1 MIPSTKSQLLVAE
14 DWTKIYQSF
23 RNADFQSYDFD
34 TLRRTMITYL
44 RETYPEEFN
53 DYIDSSE
60 YIALIDLIAYLG
72 QNLSFRIDLNARE
85 NFLETAQRRDSIL
98 RLAQL
103 ISYNPKRNVPANGL
117 LKISAVST
125 TESVVDTNGLNL
137 ANQVIGWN
145 DPTNT
150 NWYQQF
156 ISILNSA
163 MPGSRFFGNPDDK
176 SVIGGISSE
185 QYKINSQATDLPIFS
200 LSKSINGVPM
210 TFEITGC
217 TFTGQDFIYEQPPI
231 PGGTFNYLFRN
242 DNQGAGSANSGFFV
256 HFRQGSIASTGFN
269 ISNPVPNEIVGI
281 NANGINNDDVW
292 LWQLSPAGTYDTLWT
307 RVEALVGNNIIYNNI
322 ANSVRSFYSVTT
334 RANDQIDLNF
344 ADGSFGDLPK
354 GNFRLFYRQSNG
366 QTYTITPDQMAGI
379 NITIPYANKA
389 GNIHQLT
396 LTLSLQYTVTNSS
409 GPETNASIKQKAPQ
423 TYYLQ
428 NRMITAEDYN
438 IGPLTA
444 GNNILKVT
452 SINRVSSG
460 VSKYFELSDVSG
472 KYSSTD
478 IFAKDGILYRENK
491 LPSFEFKFNSR
502 NEVFAAVK
510 NKLAPIVGSSSFKNF
525 YYEKTNYSRPDFS
538 DLNYSWVQ
546 VTKKNGQVTG
556 YIQNRSIDPAVPV
569 QVGYFSSNNASYI
582 SAGALM
588 KFTGSAT
595 KPYFK
600 PNGDLT
606 SSADQTTTPYRW
618 VKVIQVVGDGTNQLK
633 GVLNDGTGP
642 IILSGR
648 IPTDA
653 VLVEVIPTFVNVFS
667 YALETQIANLCVA
680 ERNFGLSFDRVTR
693 QWFIILDSNLDTV
706 NDFSLTYQG
715 DTGNVQRDSSWLIRF
730 QWTGEAYKVSY
741 RLLEYIFESD
751 KQTAF
756 FVDSSSNNYDYT
768 TDTLIKDQISVLS
781 INRSP
786 IAPEESTTVTNA
798 TVLPSIVT
806 LFTTAR
812 ATTGTA
818 ILQFAGTATTA
829 ITATSY
835 LAIHPNINRVT
846 TAVRSV
852 TIASTTTA
860 TVILATTLSNVIAT
874 GTAVTFV
881 PTVLTA
887 TGVIT
892 SFDKT
897 LDINLVNDYRW
908 QINNSVVE
916 PDGYVDPKK
925 VIVGF
930 YDANNDGQIDDP
942 DAFDQIVAPA
952 STSPQT
958 GFNNKFVYFKISND
972 GSRYTLLE
980 DQTSITAYPD
990 ETYVDLLNVAEGE
1003 LFYFYIADVI
1013 KTYTAGIF
1021 KLDNTYFARS
1031 GRSGIKFHYI
1041 HNTGE
1046 ERRIDPSKSNIIDIY
1061 ILTAAYDSAYRAWLA
1076 SGATNGQPLAPTS
1089 QSLENDFAS
1098 ALEPI
1103 KSISDTLVFHPANYK
1118 VLFGQQASPNL
1129 QATFKAVRNT
1139 ARTNSDNDLI
1149 NRILGIINE
1158 FFSLDNWEFGQSFNF
1173 TELATYVLNQMTPD
1187 IVNFIIVPKNTD
1199 LPFGSLFEIA
1209 CQSNEI
1215 LISGTTADDIEIID
1229 SVTAAEINAVSPIIT
1244 NTNASF

>member
-85 NFLETAQRRDSIL
+85 NFLETAQRRDSVL

-117 LKISAVST
+117 LKISAIST
-125 TESVVDTNGLNL
+125 SESVVDTNGVNL

-156 ISILNSA
+156 ISIMNSA
-163 MPGSRFFGNPDDK
+163 MPGSRFFGNPDD
-176 SVIGGISSE
+176 SAVIGGIKTD

-210 TFEITGC
+210 TFEITGA
-217 TFTGQDFIYEQPPI
+217 TFTGENFIYENPPV

-269 ISNPVPNEIVGI
+269 ITNPVPNEIVGI

-322 ANSVRSFYSVTT
+322 SNNIRSFYSATT

-409 GPETNASIKQKAPQ
+409 GPESNASIKQKAPQ

-438 IGPLTA
+438 IAPLTA
-444 GNNILKVT
+444 GNNVLKVT

-460 VSKYFELSDVSG
+460 ISKYFELSDVSG

-478 IFAKDGILYRENK
+478 IFAKDGILYKENK
-491 LPSFEFKFNSR
+491 LPMFEFKFNSR
-502 NEVFAAVK
+502 NEVFAAIK
-510 NKLAPIVGSSSFKNF
+510 NQLAPIIGSNSFKNF
-525 YYEKTNYSRPDFS
+525 YYEATNYPRPTFQE
-538 DLNYSWVQ
+538 LNYSWVRS
-546 VTKKNGQVTG
+546 TKKSNQTTG
-556 YIQNRSIDPAVPV
+556 YLENLSLTPPVPV
-569 QVGYFSSNNASYI
+569 QTGFFSSNNAAYI
-582 SAGALM
+582 TAGALI
-588 KFTGSAT
+588 KFTGSVNE
-595 KPYFK
+595 PFFK
-600 PNGDLT
+600 VNGELT
-606 SSADQTTTPYRW
+606 AIADETTVRYRW
-618 VKVIQVVGDGTNQLK
+618 VKVIQVVGDGTNQLR
-633 GVLNDGTGP
+633 GALNDGTGP
-642 IILSGR
+642 VILSGR
-648 IPTDA
+648 VPTGA
-653 VLVEVIPTFVNVFS
+653 VPVEVIPTFVTVFS

-680 ERNFGLSFDRVTR
+680 ERNFGLSFDRLSR

-706 NDFSLTYQG
+706 SNFSLSYQG
-715 DTGNVQRDSSWLIRF
+715 DTTNVQRDSSWLVRF
-730 QWTGEAYKVSY
+730 QWTGESYKVTY

-756 FVDSSSNNYDYT
+756 FVDDSNNNYDYT
-768 TDTLIKDQISVLS
+768 TDTLVKDRIDVLG
-781 INRSP
+781 INTSP
-786 IAPEESTTVTNA
+786 TTPTVNDAVTTVTTA
-798 TVLPSIVT
+798 SVAPSIIT
-806 LFTTAR
+806 LFTSLSS
-812 ATTGTA
+812 TTGSS
-818 ILQFAGTATTA
+818 ILRFT
-829 ITATSY
+829 TATSIVANQY
-835 LAIHPNINRVT
+835 LAIHPSIRGITSRVI
-846 TAVRSV
+846 SV
-852 TIASTTTA
+852 SPSSTTIAA
-860 TVILATTLSNVIAT
+860 TLTNAIST
-874 GTAVTFV
+874 GTPITFV
-881 PTVLTA
+881 PIEISAVGTVFSSSDIANFDL
-887 TGVIT
+887 GV
-892 SFDKT
+892 
-897 LDINLVNDYRW
+897 DYRW

-916 PDGYVDPKK
+916 IDGYVDPKK
-925 VIVGF
+925 VVVGF
-930 YDANNDGQIDDP
+930 YDANNDGQVDNP
-942 DAFDQIVAPA
+942 DAFDHIVAPA
-952 STSPQT
+952 STSVQT
-958 GFNNKFVYFKISND
+958 GFNDKFVYFQIASD
-972 GSRYTLLE
+972 ASRYSLLA
-980 DQTSITAYPD
+980 DQTLITAYPD
-990 ETYVDLLNVAEGE
+990 ETDVASPVEGE
-1003 LFYFYIADVI
+1003 LYYFYLTNVV
-1013 KTYTAGIF
+1013 KTYTAGEF
-1021 KLDNTYFARS
+1021 VLNSNYFARS
-1031 GRSGIKFHYI
+1031 GRSNIKFHYI
-1041 HNTGE
+1041 HNSGE

-1061 ILTAAYDSAYRAWLA
+1061 VLTAAYDSAYRSWLA
-1076 SGATNGQPLAPTS
+1076 SGAIVNQPLGPTS
-1089 QSLENDFAS
+1089 QSLENDFA
-1098 ALEPI
+1098 ATLDPI
-1103 KSISDTLVFHPANYK
+1103 KSISDTLVFHPASYK
-1118 VLFGQQASPNL
+1118 VLFGKQASPNL
-1129 QATFKAVRNT
+1129 QATFKAVRNPT
-1139 ARTNSDNDLI
+1139 RTNSDNDLI
-1149 NRILGIINE
+1149 TRILESINQY
-1158 FFSLDNWEFGQSFNF
+1158 FSLDNWEFGQSFNF
-1173 TELATYVLNQMTPD
+1173 TELSTFVLNQMTPD
-1187 IVNFIIVPKNTD
+1187 IINFIIVPKNSD

-1215 LISGTTADDIEIID
+1215 LISGTTASDIEIID
-1229 SVTAAEINAVSPIIT
+1229 SVTAAEINSISPIIT

>member
-85 NFLETAQRRDSIL
+85 NFLETAQRRDSVL

-103 ISYNPKRNVPANGL
+103 ISYNPKRNIPANGL
-117 LKISAVST
+117 LKISAIST

-156 ISILNSA
+156 ISIMNTA
-163 MPGSRFFGNPDDK
+163 MPGSRFFGNPDDS
-176 SVIGGISSE
+176 SVIGGIKTD
-185 QYKINSQATDLPIFS
+185 QYKINSQAADLPIFS

-210 TFEITGC
+210 TFEITGA
-217 TFTGQDFIYEQPPI
+217 TFAGQNFIYENPPV

-256 HFRQGSIASTGFN
+256 HFRQGAIASTGFN
-269 ISNPVPNEIVGI
+269 IDNPVPNEIVGI

-322 ANSVRSFYSVTT
+322 SNNIRSFYSVST

-379 NITIPYANKA
+379 NITVPYANKA

-460 VSKYFELSDVSG
+460 ISKYFELSDVSG

-478 IFAKDGILYRENK
+478 IFAKDGMLYRENK

-502 NEVFAAVK
+502 NEVFAVIK
-510 NKLAPIVGSSSFKNF
+510 NRLSPIVGSNSFKNF
-525 YYEKTNYSRPDFS
+525 YYDSTNYSRPALEQ
-538 DLNYSWVQ
+538 LNYNWVR
-546 VTKKNGQVTG
+546 VTKNNNQTTG
-556 YIQNRSIDPAVPV
+556 YLQNLSTTPPIPV
-569 QVGYFSSNNASYI
+569 QTGFFSSTNAAYI
-582 SAGALM
+582 TAGALI
-588 KFTGSAT
+588 KFTGSTA

-600 PNGDLT
+600 TNGELT
-606 SSADQTTTPYRW
+606 AIADETTVQYRW

-633 GVLNDGTGP
+633 GALNDGTGP
-642 IILSGR
+642 IILTGR
-648 IPTDA
+648 IPSDA
-653 VLVEVIPTFVNVFS
+653 VPVEIIPTFVNVFS

-680 ERNFGLSFDRVTR
+680 ERNFGLSFDRVSR
-693 QWFIILDSNLDTV
+693 QWFIILESNLDTIS
-706 NDFSLTYQG
+706 NFSLSYQG
-715 DTGNVQRDSSWLIRF
+715 DTTNVQRDSSWLVRF
-730 QWTGEAYKVSY
+730 QWTGEAYTVTY
-741 RLLEYIFESD
+741 RFLEYIFESD

-756 FVDSSSNNYDYT
+756 FVDYSNNNYDYT
-768 TDTLIKDQISVLS
+768 TDTLVKDRIDILG
-781 INRSP
+781 INNQP
-786 IAPEESTTVTNA
+786 
-798 TVLPSIVT
+798 
-806 LFTTAR
+806 
-812 ATTGTA
+812 
-818 ILQFAGTATTA
+818 
-829 ITATSY
+829 
-835 LAIHPNINRVT
+835 
-846 TAVRSV
+846 
-852 TIASTTTA
+852 ASA
-860 TVILATTLSNVIAT
+860 NPL
-874 GTAVTFV
+874 GF
-881 PTVLTA
+881 
-887 TGVIT
+887 
-892 SFDKT
+892 
-897 LDINLVNDYRW
+897 DYRW
-908 QINNSVVE
+908 QINNSVTE
-916 PDGYVDPKK
+916 PDGYVEPKK
-925 VIVGF
+925 VVVGF
-930 YDANNDGQIDDP
+930 YDANNDGQIDNP

-952 STSPQT
+952 STSSQT
-958 GFNNKFVYFKISND
+958 TFNDKFIYFEISSD
-972 GSRYTLLE
+972 ATRYSLLD
-980 DQTSITAYPD
+980 DQTLITAYPD
-990 ETYVDLLNVAEGE
+990 ESFVNLSEAVDGE
-1003 LFYFYIADVI
+1003 LFYFYTPDVV
-1013 KTYTAGIF
+1013 KTYSAGSFI
-1021 KLDNTYFARS
+1021 LNNNYFAKA
-1031 GRSGIKFHYI
+1031 GRANIKFHYT

-1061 ILTAAYDSAYRAWLA
+1061 VLTAAYDSAYRAWLS
-1076 SGATNGQPLAPTS
+1076 SGLTNNQPLAPTS
-1089 QSLENDFAS
+1089 QSLENDFS
-1098 ALEPI
+1098 GALEPI
-1103 KSISDTLVFHPANYK
+1103 KSISDTLVFHPASYK
-1118 VLFGQQASPNL
+1118 VLFGNQSSPNL
-1129 QATFKAVRNT
+1129 QATFKAVRNPT
-1139 ARTNSDNDLI
+1139 RSSSDNDLI
-1149 NRILGIINE
+1149 TRILASIND

-1173 TELATYVLNQMTPD
+1173 TELATFVLNQMTPD
-1187 IVNFIIVPKNTD
+1187 IVNFIIVPKNPD

-1215 LISGTTADDIEIID
+1215 LISGTTASDIEIIN
-1229 SVTAAEINAVSPIIT
+1229 SVTAAEINSVSPIIT

>member
-85 NFLETAQRRDSIL
+85 NFLETAQRRDSVL

-117 LKISAVST
+117 LKISAIST
-125 TESVVDTNGLNL
+125 SESVVDTNGINL

-156 ISILNSA
+156 ISIMNSA
-163 MPGSRFFGNPDDK
+163 MPGSRFFGNPDD
-176 SVIGGISSE
+176 SAVIGGIKTD

-210 TFEITGC
+210 TFEITGA
-217 TFTGQDFIYEQPPI
+217 TFTGENFIYENPPV

-269 ISNPVPNEIVGI
+269 ITNPVPNEIVGI

-322 ANSVRSFYSVTT
+322 SNNIRSFYSATT

-409 GPETNASIKQKAPQ
+409 GPESNASIKQKAPQ

-438 IGPLTA
+438 IAPLTA
-444 GNNILKVT
+444 GNNVLKVT

-460 VSKYFELSDVSG
+460 ISKYFELSDVSG

-478 IFAKDGILYRENK
+478 IFAKDGILYKENK
-491 LPSFEFKFNSR
+491 LPMFEFKFNSR
-502 NEVFAAVK
+502 NEVFAAIK
-510 NKLAPIVGSSSFKNF
+510 NQLAPIIGSNSFKNF
-525 YYEKTNYSRPDFS
+525 YYEATNYPRPTFQE
-538 DLNYSWVQ
+538 LNYSWVRS
-546 VTKKNGQVTG
+546 TKKSNQTTG
-556 YIQNRSIDPAVPV
+556 YLENLSLTPPVPV
-569 QVGYFSSNNASYI
+569 QTGFFSSNNAAYI
-582 SAGALM
+582 TAGALI
-588 KFTGSAT
+588 KFTGSVNE
-595 KPYFK
+595 PFFK
-600 PNGDLT
+600 VNGELT
-606 SSADQTTTPYRW
+606 AIADETTVRYRW
-618 VKVIQVVGDGTNQLK
+618 VKVIQVVGDGTNQLR
-633 GVLNDGTGP
+633 GALNDGTGP
-642 IILSGR
+642 VILSGR
-648 IPTDA
+648 VPTGA
-653 VLVEVIPTFVNVFS
+653 VPVEVIPTFVTVFS

-680 ERNFGLSFDRVTR
+680 ERNFGLSFDRLTR

-706 NDFSLTYQG
+706 SNFSLSYQG
-715 DTGNVQRDSSWLIRF
+715 DTTNVQRDSSWLVRF
-730 QWTGEAYKVSY
+730 QWTGESYKVTY

-756 FVDSSSNNYDYT
+756 FVDDSNNNYDYT
-768 TDTLIKDQISVLS
+768 TDTLVKDRIDVLG
-781 INRSP
+781 INTSP
-786 IAPEESTTVTNA
+786 ITPTVNDAVTTVTTA
-798 TVLPSIVT
+798 SVAPSIIT
-806 LFTTAR
+806 LFTSLSS
-812 ATTGTA
+812 TTGSS
-818 ILQFAGTATTA
+818 ILRFT
-829 ITATSY
+829 TATSIVANQY
-835 LAIHPNINRVT
+835 LAIHPSIKGVTSRVISASPSST
-846 TAVRSV
+846 
-852 TIASTTTA
+852 TIAA
-860 TVILATTLSNVIAT
+860 TLTNAIST
-874 GTAVTFV
+874 GTPITFV
-881 PTVLTA
+881 PIEINAVGTVFSSSDIANFDL
-887 TGVIT
+887 GV
-892 SFDKT
+892 
-897 LDINLVNDYRW
+897 DYRW

-916 PDGYVDPKK
+916 IDGYVDPKK
-925 VIVGF
+925 VVVGF
-930 YDANNDGQIDDP
+930 YDANNDGQVDNP
-942 DAFDQIVAPA
+942 DAFDHIVAPA
-952 STSPQT
+952 STSVQT
-958 GFNNKFVYFKISND
+958 GFNDKFVYFQIASD
-972 GSRYTLLE
+972 ASRYSLLA
-980 DQTSITAYPD
+980 DQTLITAYPD
-990 ETYVDLLNVAEGE
+990 ETDVASPVEGE
-1003 LFYFYIADVI
+1003 LYYFYLTNVV
-1013 KTYTAGIF
+1013 KTYTAGEF
-1021 KLDNTYFARS
+1021 VLNSNYFARS
-1031 GRSGIKFHYI
+1031 GRSNIKFHYI
-1041 HNTGE
+1041 HNSGE

-1061 ILTAAYDSAYRAWLA
+1061 VLTAAYDSAYRSWLA
-1076 SGATNGQPLAPTS
+1076 SGTTVNQPLGPTS
-1089 QSLENDFAS
+1089 QSLENDFA
-1098 ALEPI
+1098 ATLDPI
-1103 KSISDTLVFHPANYK
+1103 KSISDTLVFHPASYK
-1118 VLFGQQASPNL
+1118 VLFGKQASPNL
-1129 QATFKAVRNT
+1129 QATFKAVRNPT
-1139 ARTNSDNDLI
+1139 RTNSDNDLI
-1149 NRILGIINE
+1149 TRILESINQY
-1158 FFSLDNWEFGQSFNF
+1158 FSLDNWEFGQSFNF
-1173 TELATYVLNQMTPD
+1173 TELSTFVLNQMTPD
-1187 IVNFIIVPKNTD
+1187 IINFIIVPKNSD

-1215 LISGTTADDIEIID
+1215 LISGTTASDIEIID
-1229 SVTAAEINAVSPIIT
+1229 SVTAAEINSISPIIT

>member
-137 ANQVIGWN
+137 ANQIIGWN

-156 ISILNSA
+156 ISIMNTA
-163 MPGSRFFGNPDDK
+163 MPGSRFFGNPDDS
-176 SVIGGISSE
+176 SVISGIKTD
-185 QYKINSQATDLPIFS
+185 QYKINSQAADLPIFS

-210 TFEITGC
+210 TFEITGA
-217 TFTGQDFIYEQPPI
+217 TFTGQNFIYEQPPI
-231 PGGTFNYLFRN
+231 PGGSFNYLFKN

-269 ISNPVPNEIVGI
+269 ITNPVPNEIVGI
-281 NANGINNDDVW
+281 NASGINNDDVW

-307 RVEALVGNNIIYNNI
+307 RVDALVGNNIIYNNI
-322 ANSVRSFYSVTT
+322 ANNIRSFYSVTT
-334 RANDQIDLNF
+334 RATDQIDLNF

-409 GPETNASIKQKAPQ
+409 GPESNTSIKQKAPQ

-444 GNNILKVT
+444 GTNILKVT

-460 VSKYFELSDVSG
+460 ISKYFELSDVSG

-491 LPSFEFKFNSR
+491 LSSFEFKFNSR
-502 NEVFAAVK
+502 NEVFAAIK
-510 NKLAPIVGSSSFKNF
+510 NQLAPIISSNSFKNF
-525 YYEKTNYSRPDFS
+525 YYESTNYPRPIFQE
-538 DLNYSWVQ
+538 LNYSWVQ
-546 VTKKNGQVTG
+546 VTKKNNQTTG
-556 YIQNRSIDPAVPV
+556 YLQNSTSTPAVPV
-569 QVGYFSSNNASYI
+569 QVGSFSGNNAAYI
-582 SAGALM
+582 TAGALI
-588 KFTGSAT
+588 KFAGSPT

-600 PNGDLT
+600 PNGELT
-606 SSADQTTTPYRW
+606 AISDETTNQYRW
-618 VKVIQVVGDGTNQLK
+618 VKVIQVVADGTNQLR
-633 GVLNDGTGP
+633 GALNDGTGP
-642 IILSGR
+642 VILSNR
-648 IPTDA
+648 VPTGA
-653 VLVEVIPTFVNVFS
+653 VPVEVIPTFISVFS
-667 YALETQIANLCVA
+667 YALETQIVNLCVA
-680 ERNFGLSFDRVTR
+680 ERNFGLSFDRVSR
-693 QWFIILDSNLDTV
+693 QWFIVLDSNLDTIS
-706 NDFSLTYQG
+706 NFSLSYQG
-715 DTGNVQRDSSWLIRF
+715 DTTNVQRDSSWLIRF
-730 QWTGEAYKVSY
+730 QWTGQSYKVTY
-741 RLLEYIFESD
+741 RLLEYIFESN

-756 FVDSSSNNYDYT
+756 FVDYSNNNYDYT
-768 TDTLIKDQISVLS
+768 TDTLIKDRIDVLG
-781 INRSP
+781 INTQPTSGN
-786 IAPEESTTVTNA
+786 ALES
-798 TVLPSIVT
+798 
-806 LFTTAR
+806 
-812 ATTGTA
+812 
-818 ILQFAGTATTA
+818 
-829 ITATSY
+829 
-835 LAIHPNINRVT
+835 
-846 TAVRSV
+846 
-852 TIASTTTA
+852 
-860 TVILATTLSNVIAT
+860 
-874 GTAVTFV
+874 
-881 PTVLTA
+881 
-887 TGVIT
+887 
-892 SFDKT
+892 
-897 LDINLVNDYRW
+897 DYRW

-916 PDGYVDPKK
+916 PDGYIDPKK
-925 VIVGF
+925 VVIGLF
-930 YDANNDGQIDDP
+930 DANNDGQIDNP
-942 DAFDQIVAPA
+942 DAFTQIVAPA
-952 STSPQT
+952 STSTQT
-958 GFNNKFVYFKISND
+958 GFNNKFVYFQIASD
-972 GSRYTLLE
+972 ATRYSLLD

-990 ETYVDLLNVAEGE
+990 ESFVPPSEEVEGA
-1003 LFYFYIADVI
+1003 LFYFYLTDIV
-1013 KTYTAGIF
+1013 KSYTSGEYI
-1021 KLDNTYFARS
+1021 LNNNYFARE
-1031 GRSGIKFHYI
+1031 GRSSIKFHYI

-1061 ILTAAYDSAYRAWLA
+1061 VLTAAYDSAYRAWLA
-1076 SGATNGQPLAPTS
+1076 SGSTTNQPLAPTS
-1089 QSLENDFAS
+1089 QSLENDFS
-1098 ALEPI
+1098 STLEPI
-1103 KSISDTLVFHPANYK
+1103 KSISDTLVFHPASYK
-1118 VLFGQQASPNL
+1118 VLFGNQASPNL
-1129 QATFKAVRNT
+1129 QATFKAVRNS

-1149 NRILGIINE
+1149 TRILASINE
-1158 FFSLDNWEFGQSFNF
+1158 YFSLDNWEFGQSFNF
-1173 TELATYVLNQMTPD
+1173 TELATFVLNQMTPD
-1187 IVNFIIVPKNTD
+1187 IVNFIIVPKNPD

-1215 LISGTTADDIEIID
+1215 LISGTAASDIEIID
-1229 SVTAAEINAVSPIIT
+1229 SVTAAEINSVSPIIT
-1244 NTNASF
+1244 NSSA